1 MLELESDPYSM
12 FVFAMN
18 AKQTREKYSTRL
30 KRFFDFILIPGN
42 NIEEQCK
49 LAVQMERERSEAS
62 NNTNSNNKWFLNNVL
77 RFLQA
82 EKERVER
89 KEITGATLRNYV
101 KAVKLFC
108 EMNDILIPWKKITRG
123 LPRGRK
129 TADDRAPTIDEIR
142 RIVEYPDR
150 RIKAIVCTMCS
161 SGIRLGA
168 WDYLRW
174 KDIQHVRKNGD
185 GDLVAAKVI
194 VYAGDEEEYFSFI
207 TPEAYHELE
216 KWMDYRRE
224 SGEAINGNSWILR
237 NIWDTK
243 QGFKR
248 GFIDSP
254 RKLKSSGVKRLM
266 EDALW
271 IQGLRKKL
279 EQGKRRHEFQADHG
293 FRKWFRT
300 RCEISGMKPINVE
313 KLMGHSIGIPGSYYR
328 ATERE
333 LLDDY
338 MKAIDFLTISNEN
351 RLEKQIQDIMEQ
363 SKLSN
368 DNVKSQLYEK
378 EQALTNFK
386 EINSSNTDA
395 IAALSD
401 QLLRLTKEIEMLKN
415 GRVTEDVTS

>member
-18 AKQTREKYSTRL
+18 AKQTKEKYTARL
-30 KRFFDFILIPGN
+30 KRFFDFIKIPGN

-49 LAVQMERERSEAS
+49 LAVKMERERGQG
-62 NNTNSNNKWFLNNVL
+62 NSNNNDNNEWFLNNIL

-101 KAVKLFC
+101 KAIKLFC

-174 KDIQHVRKNGD
+174 KDIQPVRKNGD
-185 GDLVAAKVI
+185 GNLVAAKVM

-224 SGEAINGNSWILR
+224 SGEAINGNSWVLR

-254 RKLKSSGVKRLM
+254 KKLKSSGVKRLM

-279 EQGKRRHEFQADHG
+279 EQGKKRHEFQADHG
-293 FRKWFRT
+293 LRKWFKT

-363 SKLSN
+363 SKLNN

-386 EINSSNTDA
+386 EMNSSNTDA

-401 QLLRLTKEIEMLKN
+401 QVMNLMREIEILKN
-415 GRVTEDVTS
+415 DRSNVTIT